1 MPSDAAKKRQAK
13 KKSQAQAR
21 GKPKP
26 TNSQSEATTN
36 GTNGVN
42 DNGGT
47 TKYLTDLSIASCTG
61 VLASHPESRDVH
73 IENFSITFHGVEL
86 LSDTRLELNRGRR
99 YGLLGL
105 NGCGKLLEVLK
116 YECWTTDMLKVT
128 IYIVNIVSR

>member
-26 TNSQSEATTN
+26 TNSQSEAT
-36 GTNGVN
+36 
-42 DNGGT
+42 
-47 TKYLTDLSIASCTG
+47 TG

>member
-47 TKYLTDLSIASCTG
+47 TNLTDLSIASCTG

>member
-21 GKPKP
+21 GKPKN
-26 TNSQSEATTN
+26 TNNDKKTAENEVEPVVN
-36 GTNGVN
+36 GAANGESS
-42 DNGGT
+42 
-47 TKYLTDLSIASCTG
+47 LSIASCTG

-86 LSDTRLELNRGRR
+86 LSDTRLELNCGRR

-105 NGCGKLLEVLK
+105 NGCGESNIKLCFCETFTD
-116 YECWTTDMLKVT
+116 TT
-128 IYIVNIVSR
+128 